1 MSEAGTALN
10 RDLRAYYEARA
21 REYDD
26 WWHGTGRF
34 AQRERPGWHEET
46 ERLVGLLAALAPA
59 RTLDVGCG
67 TGFLTR
73 HLGGLVAGLDQS
85 PSMVAIAQAR
95 LPAGVVVRGEAL
107 ALPFADAAFARV
119 LTAHVYGHLDPAER
133 RRFLAEARRVAPEL
147 VVVDSARREGVEP
160 EELQE
165 RVLDDGSRHLVPKR
179 FFTAAG
185 LAAELGGG
193 EVLHAGRWFVVVRAA
208 RG

>member
-1 MSEAGTALN
+1 VPN

-21 REYDD
+21 GEYDD
-26 WWHGTGRF
+26 WWLGTGRF
-34 AQRERPGWHEET
+34 AERERPGWHEET
-46 ERLVGLLAALAPA
+46 EALVRLLAALPGA

-73 HLGGLVAGLDQS
+73 HLAGLVVGLDQS

-107 ALPFADAAFARV
+107 ALPFAAGAFERV
-119 LTAHVYGHLDPAER
+119 LTGHVYGHLGPGER
-133 RRFLAEARRVAPEL
+133 ERFLAKARRVALEL
-147 VVVDSARREGVEP
+147 VVVDSALREGVAP

-179 FFTAAG
+179 SFTGPG

-193 EVLHAGRWFVVVRAA
+193 EVLHAGRWFVVVRS
-208 RG
+208 RR